1 MHSAQAI
8 RKGTF
13 KEIKMTF
20 TVTRTVVKTSTGY
33 VVNGAFS
40 CMMRLDENGK
50 VVYSNM
56 NPHAKEYK
64 AMYRTFKKSI

>member
-1 MHSAQAI
+1 M
-8 RKGTF
+8 TF
-13 KEIKMTF
+13 K
-20 TVTRTVVKTSTGY
+20 VTRTVIKTSTGF

-40 CMMRLDENGK
+40 CMMRLDLDGN

-64 AMYRTFKKSI
+64 AMFRAYKKSI